1 MRGRLG
7 LVIPLLLVAASGA
20 AGAADLVPLAV
31 DPARSSVVV
40 ITDRKGVLGFL
51 GHRHAV
57 LATEWSAEIVVSD
70 DLAQG
75 RVEVRIPVRGLR
87 IDTSEAISQAGLS
100 SRPDE
105 ETIRKL
111 QVKMLGPTV
120 LDAERYPTID
130 FHGEVLEVMG
140 AERVRVRGPLRL
152 HGRENPLTLELA
164 VGRPG
169 PGQYRF
175 SGQLQIR
182 QTAFGI
188 EPESVA
194 GVVQVADPVTVR
206 LDVVARRKDG
216 S

>member
-1 MRGRLG
+1 VRGRLG
-7 LVIPLLLVAASGA
+7 LVLPLLLVAASGV
-20 AGAADLVPLAV
+20 AGAADLIPLAV
-31 DPARSSVVV
+31 EPARSSVVV

-51 GHRHAV
+51 RHAV
-57 LATEWSAEIVVSD
+57 LATEWSAEIAVSD
-70 DLAQG
+70 DLTQG

-87 IDTSEAISQAGLS
+87 IDTPEAISQAGLS

-111 QVKMLGPTV
+111 QVKMLSPTV

-130 FHGEVLEVMG
+130 FHGQVLEVMG
-140 AERVRVRGPLRL
+140 AERVRVGGPLRL
-152 HGRENPLTLELA
+152 HGRENPLTVELA

-169 PGQYRF
+169 PGLYRF
-175 SGQLQIR
+175 SGRLQLR

-206 LDVVARRKDG
+206 LDLVARRKDG